1 MAASGQWL
9 PDYLTQQSS
18 QHSLHMLREHVCS
31 LVSARTLA
39 TLLIH
44 PPVPTSKHPSPPEP
58 ICPFQGLTQVT
69 WLSYLL
75 VIVPKW
81 TSLLK
86 PPPVCSGLAD
96 CALNPL
102 PWTLCEDLPSP
113 SYHPSLMSPLQYNA
127 FLLSHKNTK
136 HTCPAGACTCPLAEE
151 QTGNMRWTHTIN
163 RTKN

>member
-1 MAASGQWL
+1 MAASGHWL

-113 SYHPSLMSPLQYNA
+113 SYHPSLSCLHCSTMPFCCLIRIQSTPAPRVPAHAHSQ
-127 FLLSHKNTK
+127 KNKLET
-136 HTCPAGACTCPLAEE
+136 
-151 QTGNMRWTHTIN
+151 
-163 RTKN
+163 